1 MNRRRILSLTASGFG
16 AALAGCLGG
25 GDDDSDGPSADDT
38 DQNGDPESPFGG
50 RFQATSQGGFFAL
63 GESTESEARANGY
76 GLPAAEDGQ
85 QPVVVTADVSG
96 DGSWESTAVD
106 FRAIPI
112 EDPIEGEITV
122 TLPEGLSGEIDPED
136 GRMTASGELVATIVA
151 NDEELATIS
160 LDVAATTGDS
170 GELSGSAA
178 FDQEP
183 ARVTLVDNEF
193 AVEES
198 GNPLIDNFVGLPTP
212 AGENWF
218 ELELTV
224 AEA

>member
-1 MNRRRILSLTASGFG
+1 MNRRRLLSLAVGG
-16 AALAGCLGG
+16 LGVGLAGCLGG
-25 GDDDSDGPSADDT
+25 GDDDSDGPNEDDT
-38 DQNGDPESPFGG
+38 DESGGANAPFDGA
-50 RFQATSQGGFFAL
+50 FEATSQGGFFAL
-63 GESTESEARANGY
+63 GEPTEADARANGF

-85 QPVVVTADVSG
+85 QPAVVTADVSA
-96 DGSWESTAVD
+96 DGRWESTEVD

-112 EDPIEGEITV
+112 EDPVEGEIRV
-122 TLPEGLSGEIDPED
+122 TLPEGLSGEVDPGG

-151 NDEELATIS
+151 NDDDLATVS
-160 LDVAATTGDS
+160 LDVEATTGDS

-183 ARVTLVDNEF
+183 ARLTLVDNAF